1 MPPAFSIRTIQQC
14 SIPSV
19 CASRAL
25 FKERGRK
32 VSLLLL
38 QRKKMFDV
46 RMVSHESK
54 WKIKLC
60 NEEFLK
66 ARENPFKGIQFKGK
80 APWLFL
86 PNKLF
91 LTTRSI
97 YTHPNPWSLPLT
109 SRKDNSTKCLREY
122 LFLNNIFNICK
133 NQSPGAYCTTEIL
146 QKSCLSYQNTWKGS
160 LDHSSH
166 QLEQGQKQ
174 YEMPASKCIWTPW

>member
-1 MPPAFSIRTIQQC
+1 
-14 SIPSV
+14 
-19 CASRAL
+19 
-25 FKERGRK
+25 
-32 VSLLLL
+32 
-38 QRKKMFDV
+38 
-46 RMVSHESK
+46 MVSHESK

-80 APWLFL
+80 SPWLFL

-109 SRKDNSTKCLREY
+109 SSKDNSTKCLREY

-133 NQSPGAYCTTEIL
+133 NQSPGAYYTTEIL
-146 QKSCLSYQNTWKGS
+146 QKSCLSYPNTWKGS
-160 LDHSSH
+160 LYHSSH
-166 QLEQGQKQ
+166 HFEQGQKQ
-174 YEMPASKCIWTPW
+174 YEMPASKCIWMPW